1 MLSSI
6 LPPPFLS
13 QNRFLRGEKQVYNK
27 KDQWIYQ
34 AMLVPGM
41 VLLFIFSII
50 PMFGVVIAFQ
60 NYFPSKGIL
69 GSSWVG
75 LKNFRYMLN
84 LPNFTQIFSNT
95 VIIAVAKIIMGI
107 IVPVLYS
114 LLLNEVRRVGFKRT
128 VQTAIYLPH
137 FLSWVILSNIVIN
150 IVALDGVVNGF
161 IRLFGGKEIYFMASP
176 EWFRWI
182 LVISDIWKEAGFG
195 TVVYLAAITAIDP
208 TLYEAAA
215 IDGAGKIKRIVHV
228 TLPGMAPTIVLMAT
242 LALGR
247 VMDAGFDQ
255 IFNMYNPLVYET
267 GDIIDTYVYRTGL
280 VGTKYGLATA
290 VGVVK
295 SVISFVLIV
304 LSYRLADRYAGY
316 RIF

>member
-1 MLSSI
+1 M
-6 LPPPFLS
+6 
-13 QNRFLRGEKQVYNK
+13 YNK

-34 AMLVPGM
+34 AMLLPGM

-60 NYFPSKGIL
+60 NYYPSKGIL

-75 LKNFRYMLN
+75 LRNFRYMLN
-84 LPNFTQIFSNT
+84 LPTFTQIFSNT

-107 IVPVLYS
+107 VVPVLYS
-114 LLLNEVRRVGFKRT
+114 LLLTEVRRVGFKRT
-128 VQTAIYLPH
+128 IQTAIYLPH
-137 FLSWVILSNIVIN
+137 FLSWVILSNIVTN
-150 IVALDGVVNGF
+150 IVALDGVVNGM
-161 IRLFGGKEIYFMASP
+161 IRFFGGKEIYFMASP

-215 IDGAGKIKRIVHV
+215 IDGAGKIKRIIHV

-255 IFNMYNPLVYET
+255 VFNMYNPLVYET

-280 VGTKYGLATA
+280 VGAKYGLATA

>member
-1 MLSSI
+1 M
-6 LPPPFLS
+6 
-13 QNRFLRGEKQVYNK
+13 YNK

-34 AMLVPGM
+34 AMLLPGM

-60 NYFPSKGIL
+60 NYYPTKGIL

-75 LKNFRYMLN
+75 LRNFRYMLN
-84 LPNFTQIFSNT
+84 LPTFTQIFSYT

-107 IVPVLYS
+107 VVPVLYS
-114 LLLNEVRRVGFKRT
+114 LLLTEVRRVGFKRT
-128 VQTAIYLPH
+128 IQTAIYLPH
-137 FLSWVILSNIVIN
+137 FLSWVILSNIVTN
-150 IVALDGVVNGF
+150 IVALDGVVNG
-161 IRLFGGKEIYFMASP
+161 IIKLFGGKDIYFMASP
-176 EWFRWI
+176 KWFRWI

-215 IDGAGKIKRIVHV
+215 IDGAGKIKRIIHV

-255 IFNMYNPLVYET
+255 VFNMYNPLVYET
-267 GDIIDTYVYRTGL
+267 GDLIDTYVYRTGL
-280 VGTKYGLATA
+280 VGAKYGLATA

>member
-1 MLSSI
+1 M
-6 LPPPFLS
+6 
-13 QNRFLRGEKQVYNK
+13 YNK
-27 KDQWIYQ
+27 KDQWLYQ
-34 AMLVPGM
+34 AMLLPGM

-60 NYFPSKGIL
+60 NYYPSKGIL

-75 LKNFRYMLN
+75 LRNFRYMLS
-84 LPNFTQIFSNT
+84 LPTFTQIFSNT
-95 VIIAVAKIIMGI
+95 VIIAVAKIVMGI
-107 IVPVLYS
+107 VVPVLYS
-114 LLLNEVRRVGFKRT
+114 LLLNEVRHVGFKRT
-128 VQTAIYLPH
+128 IQTAIYLPH
-137 FLSWVILSNIVIN
+137 FLSWVILSNIVTN
-150 IVALDGVVNGF
+150 IVALDGVVNSL

-215 IDGAGKIKRIVHV
+215 IDGAGKIKRIIHV

-255 IFNMYNPLVYET
+255 VFNMYNPLVYET

-280 VGTKYGLATA
+280 VGAKYGLATA

-295 SVISFVLIV
+295 SVISFALIV
-304 LSYRLADRYAGY
+304 VSYRLADRYAGY

>member
-1 MLSSI
+1 M
-6 LPPPFLS
+6 
-13 QNRFLRGEKQVYNK
+13 YNK
-27 KDQWIYQ
+27 KDQWLYQ
-34 AMLVPGM
+34 AMLLPGM

-60 NYFPSKGIL
+60 NYYPSKGIL

-75 LKNFRYMLN
+75 LRNFRYMLS
-84 LPNFTQIFSNT
+84 LPTFTQIFSNT
-95 VIIAVAKIIMGI
+95 VIIAVAKIVMGI
-107 IVPVLYS
+107 VVPVLYS
-114 LLLNEVRRVGFKRT
+114 LLLNEVRHVGFKRT
-128 VQTAIYLPH
+128 IQTAIYLPH
-137 FLSWVILSNIVIN
+137 FLSWVILSNIVTN
-150 IVALDGVVNGF
+150 IVALDGVVNNL

-215 IDGAGKIKRIVHV
+215 IDGAGKIKRIIHV

-255 IFNMYNPLVYET
+255 VFNMYNPLVYET

-280 VGTKYGLATA
+280 VGAKYGLATA

-295 SVISFVLIV
+295 SVISFALIV
-304 LSYRLADRYAGY
+304 VSYRLADRYAGY